1 MADDNQKDAGT
12 DKKASNQNVL
22 LIIII
27 AVLCTLLVAG
37 GIVTAILMRS
47 NSHKSEETAEVA
59 EAAPK
64 EAPAKIKEKEKEK
77 RGDKGP
83 AIYIA
88 MEPPFVVNFEATQQA
103 RFLQVN
109 VQLMTRDSSTSQ
121 LLRDNEPIVRN
132 DLLFLLS
139 SQTYETVSTASGKDE
154 LRKKALETVRAVL
167 KQEGGKPEL
176 LEAVYFTSFV
186 MQ

>member
-1 MADDNQKDAGT
+1 MSDDNQKDSGAG
-12 DKKASNQNVL
+12 KKGAGQNVL
-22 LIIII
+22 LVVII

-37 GIVTAILMRS
+37 GIIAALLMRS
-47 NSHKSEETAEVA
+47 NSHKEEAAAEPAAAETA
-59 EAAPK
+59 K
-64 EAPAKIKEKEKEK
+64 DSPAKGKDKERK
-77 RGDKGP
+77 GDKGP

-88 MEPPFVVNFEATQQA
+88 MEPPFVVNFETTQTA

-109 VQLMTRDSSTSQ
+109 VQLMTRDSSTAQ
-121 LLRDNEPIVRN
+121 LLRDNEPILRN

-139 SQTYETVSTASGKDE
+139 SQTYETVSTASGKEE
-154 LRKKALETVRAVL
+154 LRKRALETVRAVV

-176 LEAVYFTSFV
+176 FENVYFTSFV